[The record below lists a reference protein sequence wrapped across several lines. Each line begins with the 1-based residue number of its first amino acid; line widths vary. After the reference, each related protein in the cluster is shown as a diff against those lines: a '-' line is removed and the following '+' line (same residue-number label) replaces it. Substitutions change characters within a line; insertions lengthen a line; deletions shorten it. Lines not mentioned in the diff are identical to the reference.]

1 MGPLV
6 LDSWV
11 KYPADHLISLDIMD
25 LFDTL
30 AANKFM
36 HPALN
41 ARAMPTLVN
50 MINNENPDKGMVSSA
65 IDMLKSLVQ
74 GAETPLPAGYVA
86 QFFPNLMSVLLTTDD
101 RDILQ
106 SGQEC
111 LTFVIQKG
119 VEQVA
124 EWLVL
129 RSLLLKAISP
139 TLSIFI
145 LLTSTSTIISCQLG
159 AMLQVERLDWSSL
172 SSSSP
177 SSWTLRKPNR
187 LLCLSVT

>member
-1 MGPLV
+1 M
-6 LDSWV
+6 
-11 KYPADHLISLDIMD
+11 DIMD

-41 ARAMPTLVN
+41 VRALPILVS

-65 IDMLKSLVQ
+65 IDLLKSLIQ
-74 GAETPLPAGYVA
+74 GAETPLPTGYVA

-111 LTFVIQKG
+111 LTYVIQKG

-124 EWLVL
+124 EWYANHIVHRAEYI
-129 RSLLLKAISP
+129 RSIEAA
-139 TLSIFI
+139 FI
-145 LLTSTSTIISCQLG
+145 LLTTCIFLINF
-159 AMLQVERLDWSSL
+159 LQ
-172 SSSSP
+172 
-177 SSWTLRKPNR
+177 
-187 LLCLSVT
+187 

>member
-36 HPALN
+36 HAALN
-41 ARAMPTLVN
+41 ARSMPILVN

-74 GAETPLPAGYVA
+74 GAEAPLPAGYVA

-111 LTFVIQKG
+111 LTYVIQKG

-124 EWLVL
+124 EWYVFHSSCCT
-129 RSLLLKAISP
+129 RFISVFQC
-139 TLSIFI
+139 LN
-145 LLTSTSTIISCQLG
+145 C
-159 AMLQVERLDWSSL
+159 W
-172 SSSSP
+172 
-177 SSWTLRKPNR
+177 R
-187 LLCLSVT
+187 LL